1 MFPLSKGRVTRQAHV
16 GLPEGTFEEEHGR
29 EAFAGRASH
38 LYRSHHPTSW
48 IRIDGPLQP
57 KAFDLTGLK
66 PPDMTEADGTWQR
79 ILWNED
85 VAVYVSRRSDA
96 MPYFLRDAD
105 GDLCYFAHHGEGVL
119 ETDYGPLPYRDGDY
133 LIVPKGTTHRIVPD
147 PSGSET
153 FLYIVESAGEYR
165 LPDRG
170 ILGRHALFD
179 PGVLEV
185 PDPDPHEEEGE
196 FEVRVKRAGDY
207 TRLVYPFHPLD
218 VVGWQ
223 GDLCPMRLNV
233 ADFRPVV
240 SPRYHLPPSV
250 HTTWMSD
257 GFEIGTFAP
266 RPTETGDPAAL
277 RVPFFHSNIDRDEVL
292 FYHRGQFFSRAG
304 IGEGFITHHPQGL
317 HHGPQ
322 APAIEASKTKEFA
335 DEYAIMV
342 EADRPFHRD
351 ETLSGAEVDG
361 YATSWARSLGLIE

>member
-1 MFPLSKGRVTRQAHV
+1 MFPLSKGRVSKQAHV
-16 GLPEGTFEEEHGR
+16 GLPDGTFEEEHGR
-29 EAFAGRASH
+29 EAFNGRASH
-38 LYRSHHPTSW
+38 LYRSHHPTAW
-48 IRIDGPLQP
+48 VRIDGPIQP

-66 PPDMTEADGTWQR
+66 PPDLTDAAGDWQR

-85 VAVYVSRRSDA
+85 VAIHVSRRAEA
-96 MPYFLRDAD
+96 MGYFLRDVD
-105 GDLCYFAHHGEGVL
+105 GDLCYFVHHGEGTL
-119 ETDYGPLPYRDGDY
+119 ETDYGPLRYRSGDY
-133 LIVPKGTTHRIVPD
+133 LVVPKGTTHRVVPD
-147 PSGSET
+147 GASET
-153 FLYIVESAGEYR
+153 FLYIVEGAGEYR
-165 LPDRG
+165 LPEKG

-185 PDPDPHEEEGE
+185 PEPDPHDEEGE
-196 FEVRVKRAGDY
+196 FEVRVKRGGEY
-207 TRLVYPFHPLD
+207 TTLTYPFHPLD

-223 GDLCPMRLNV
+223 GDLCPIRLNV
-233 ADFRPVV
+233 EDFRPVV

-250 HTTWMSD
+250 HVTWMSD

-266 RPTETGDPAAL
+266 RPTETGDPTAL
-277 RVPFFHSNIDRDEVL
+277 RVPFFHSNIDKDEVL

-342 EADRPFHRD
+342 EADRPFQRD
-351 ETLSGAEVDG
+351 EALDGVEVGG
-361 YATSWARSLGLIE
+361 YATSWARSLGLID